1 MLVNYKEARV
11 LTAEV
16 GTGKPKLILVPGMNV
31 VDDAQWEAAKG
42 NLSGHIE
49 RGLIVPIY
57 KVDKKKVKGDD
68 GKEKLVEVEAP
79 CSPDEIPTE
88 KLDSVVNELKSEAQ
102 AEKFE
107 KAASKEVVRVKA
119 MNRKAQIAKE
129 AAEQANK

>member
-31 VDDAQWEAAKG
+31 VDDTQWEAAKG

-68 GKEKLVEVEAP
+68 GKEKLVEVE
-79 CSPDEIPTE
+79 
-88 KLDSVVNELKSEAQ
+88 EA
-102 AEKFE
+102 
-107 KAASKEVVRVKA
+107 
-119 MNRKAQIAKE
+119 
-129 AAEQANK
+129 